1 MLSDCDPDWDDDP
14 DPDPLPLPSLSSDE
28 PDPDESALCAT
39 KCITVHNW
47 QSNTRASV
55 YAHVDENHM
64 LSCSRTSEPDPD
76 SLPLRLP
83 LLPERDPDPEPDRDA
98 EPDTVLAA
106 LEPIADDPDVV
117 CAVVLLMAMPASG
130 GCIQQRTEMTRD
142 ISEGL
147 SRSDLASHV
156 VNKAIYFV
164 RTNAGNRQH
173 SINEPHSR
181 SSV

>member
-83 LLPERDPDPEPDRDA
+83 LLP
-98 EPDTVLAA
+98 
-106 LEPIADDPDVV
+106 DVV
-117 CAVVLLMAMPASG
+117 CAVVLLMAMPATGAFNSK
-130 GCIQQRTEMTRD
+130 R
-142 ISEGL
+142 
-147 SRSDLASHV
+147 
-156 VNKAIYFV
+156 K
-164 RTNAGNRQH
+164 
-173 SINEPHSR
+173 
-181 SSV
+181 